1 MFVRTRGTQGDGMH
15 TDDLSLVRS
24 ESSEKQNVTFESVKT
39 FLTTSKRVSFSAGL
53 KTRHISDGV
62 STCTESRCTTCNVC
76 VLVTNHSTAEKLF
89 YVERVRIRF
98 IS

>member
-39 FLTTSKRVSFSAGL
+39 FLTSAGL